1 VTSQYGIHLDEILRL
16 RHFVADLIIFIRN
29 KKSYIK
35 LSKTSTTASQ
45 FPVAENFPCF
55 GDQRRNGGTIET
67 HYFIQD
73 LYVAQQIFREN
84 PKRHIDVG
92 SRIDGFVAHVASF
105 REIEVGELRPLAL
118 DNQNIKVLR
127 LDITDTE
134 SVPMAV
140 CDSVSCLH
148 VLEHIGLGRYGDR
161 INPDGWLIALHNL
174 FSMLSLGGTLY
185 VSVPVGRPKVE
196 YDAHRVFRAETLIH
210 AMSPHAQ
217 IKEIALIRDNNEFTN
232 FGSDMVSATNSAD
245 EQSYGCLILSVTKIQ
260 QPTNVRT

>member
-1 VTSQYGIHLDEILRL
+1 MV
-16 RHFVADLIIFIRN
+16 
-29 KKSYIK
+29 
-35 LSKTSTTASQ
+35 
-45 FPVAENFPCF
+45 
-55 GDQRRNGGTIET
+55 IELT
-67 HYFIQD
+67 
-73 LYVAQQIFREN
+73 
-84 PKRHIDVG
+84 PMVG
-92 SRIDGFVAHVASF
+92 
-105 REIEVGELRPLAL
+105 
-118 DNQNIKVLR
+118 
-127 LDITDTE
+127 
-134 SVPMAV
+134 
-140 CDSVSCLH
+140 
-148 VLEHIGLGRYGDR
+148 
-161 INPDGWLIALHNL
+161 LIALHNL